1 MAKAKPKKPVFEFT
15 VEPGVGALPIKFGM
29 TAKQVAAELGKPES
43 KQVNWLGN
51 TNENRFMS
59 NIRVGYS
66 KETELVFDMS
76 CCKDKAIAVMFQ
88 GIDLLH
94 DNSRFEVLLKADGEP
109 MELLGFLV
117 FPKLGIGLS
126 GYHGRMAKT
135 VSVYDPSTVDLA
147 KYKPYDPKLLLK
159 LKK

>member
-59 NIRVGYS
+59 NIRVEYS
-66 KETELVFDMS
+66 KEKELVFD
-76 CCKDKAIAVMFQ
+76 I
-88 GIDLLH
+88 
-94 DNSRFEVLLKADGEP
+94 
-109 MELLGFLV
+109 
-117 FPKLGIGLS
+117 
-126 GYHGRMAKT
+126 
-135 VSVYDPSTVDLA
+135 
-147 KYKPYDPKLLLK
+147 
-159 LKK
+159 